1 MKLQKIKIEYQKNGE
16 THYGFNY
23 YLVLDNGN
31 KIACKP
37 CFSKDYAKFN
47 IIADTVIIENKN

>member
-16 THYGFNY
+16 THYGYNY

-31 KIACKP
+31 NIAVKP
-37 CFSKDYAKFN
+37 CFAKDYAKFN
-47 IIADTVIIENKN
+47 IIAETVMIEYIN

>member
-16 THYGFNY
+16 THYGYNY

-37 CFSKDYAKFN
+37 CFAKDYAKFN
-47 IIADTVIIENKN
+47 IIAEMALIDKNN